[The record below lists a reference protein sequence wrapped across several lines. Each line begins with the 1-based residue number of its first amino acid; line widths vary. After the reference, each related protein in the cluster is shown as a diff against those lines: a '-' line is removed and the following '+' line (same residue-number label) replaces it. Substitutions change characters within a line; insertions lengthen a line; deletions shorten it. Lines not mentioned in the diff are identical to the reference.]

1 MLFTNRALLQVAI
14 HNLVG
19 PCCCSSSKQ
28 THVDV
33 LPPNRRT
40 PVVVLTRFAW
50 SASHNL
56 EEARAGEPVRKR
68 GVTRR
73 PGCSPTRSIGRIRS
87 SGVGRLR
94 CWSRRRRSRTAGAT
108 GRCLQALEAV
118 LLQQAR
124 RAGVAGGWRRCSNS
138 GRDGMFFNGDAMD
151 VGSRV
156 FTLR

>member
-1 MLFTNRALLQVAI
+1 MLESPAQE
-14 HNLVG
+14 
-19 PCCCSSSKQ
+19 
-28 THVDV
+28 
-33 LPPNRRT
+33 
-40 PVVVLTRFAW
+40 
-50 SASHNL
+50 SH
-56 EEARAGEPVRKR
+56 
-68 GVTRR
+68 
-73 PGCSPTRSIGRIRS
+73 
-87 SGVGRLR
+87 
-94 CWSRRRRSRTAGAT
+94 SRRDGQVSAGAGGCAATAGAT